1 MDVPSILNNLK
12 SLVKHIHKK
21 GWTHKFN
28 KKMDQNNRFRGKI
41 SQSLQKLLTFR
52 EEKEIEF

>member
-1 MDVPSILNNLK
+1 
-12 SLVKHIHKK
+12 
-21 GWTHKFN
+21 
-28 KKMDQNNRFRGKI
+28 MDQNNRFRGKI